1 MKNGSVYI
9 AFVNYYHTIISSTAK
24 ATLCGTSVPGYSYIA
39 VTIPLMIMECRF
51 QVLSHPRIT
60 HRTDR

>member
-9 AFVNYYHTIISSTAK
+9 AFVNYYHHYISSISK
-24 ATLCGTSVPGYSYIA
+24 GDIVWSRVPGYSYIA

-51 QVLSHPRIT
+51 QVLFTPTHHP
-60 HRTDR
+60 

>member
-9 AFVNYYHTIISSTAK
+9 AFVNYYHHYISSISK
-24 ATLCGTSVPGYSYIA
+24 GDIVWNRVPGYSYIA

-51 QVLSHPRIT
+51 QVLITPTHHP
-60 HRTDR
+60 